1 MANDDHVAMLRK
13 SVDAWNTWRDKN
25 LNIRPDLSGVDLS
38 RANLGGANF
47 GAIRPDFNVI
57 KIEGAGDL
65 TQLLK
70 EDHTQ
75 LAKAPDLRSARFIEA
90 DLSKANLMGADL
102 KGADLSGADLKGADL
117 SGADLSGANLGEIKL
132 EEANVTP
139 AQMNRMGVSTLGTVP
154 LRMGTDLTGANLRMA
169 SLTGA
174 NLSGASLSGADL
186 SWANGS
192 EANLG
197 RAKLSKAQLTRAQL
211 SGANLMG
218 ATLIEADLS
227 WAECRGANLSGA
239 ILAYASL
246 NGADLSGAN
255 LSEATLY
262 RAVLYGANLSK
273 ADLRKANL
281 GVAILVNADLRASD
295 LTGCRIHGVSAWNL
309 KLEDAKQQNLVITAD
324 APEITVDNIEIA
336 QFIHLLLHNEKIRDV
351 IDTITSKVVL
361 ILGRFTHER
370 KAVLD
375 AVREELRKH
384 NYLPILFD
392 FDVPATRDITE
403 TVSLLARMARFIV
416 ADLTDPS
423 SIPKELEAIVPGLAV
438 PVQPLLE
445 GASRPYAMFKDY
457 WKYDW
462 VLPVYR
468 YEGIE
473 PLLATLAEKVIAP
486 AEGKV
491 RTLEERRRMIEAELT
506 KPQ

>member
-1 MANDDHVAMLRK
+1 
-13 SVDAWNTWRDKN
+13 
-25 LNIRPDLSGVDLS
+25 
-38 RANLGGANF
+38 
-47 GAIRPDFNVI
+47 
-57 KIEGAGDL
+57 
-65 TQLLK
+65 
-70 EDHTQ
+70 
-75 LAKAPDLRSARFIEA
+75 
-90 DLSKANLMGADL
+90 
-102 KGADLSGADLKGADL
+102 
-117 SGADLSGANLGEIKL
+117 
-132 EEANVTP
+132 
-139 AQMNRMGVSTLGTVP
+139 
-154 LRMGTDLTGANLRMA
+154 
-169 SLTGA
+169 
-174 NLSGASLSGADL
+174 
-186 SWANGS
+186 
-192 EANLG
+192 
-197 RAKLSKAQLTRAQL
+197 
-211 SGANLMG
+211 MG

-227 WAECRGANLSGA
+227 WAELRGANLSGA

-262 RAVLYGANLSK
+262 RAILYGANLSK

-324 APEITVDNIEIA
+324 APEITVDNIEVA
-336 QFIHLLLHNEKIRDV
+336 QFIYLMLNNQKVRDV
-351 IDTITSKVVL
+351 IDTITSKAVL
-361 ILGRFTHER
+361 ILGRFTDER
-370 KAVLD
+370 KAILD
-375 AVREELRKH
+375 ALREELRKR

-392 FDVPATRDITE
+392 FNVPATRDITE
-403 TVSLLARMARFIV
+403 TVSLLARMARFII

-423 SIPKELEAIVPGLAV
+423 SIPKELEAIVPDLAV

-457 WKYDW
+457 WKYEW

-468 YEGIE
+468 YEGLE

-491 RTLEERRRMIEAELT
+491 KALEERRRMIEAELT